1 MSKPTQTAREKF
13 QELLRELFQV
23 RDAAEL
29 DFGIYRIMGQKR
41 GLIEKFI
48 DEELLASIDAELRT
62 GSLKKESAASAQVE
76 ELAAQIRE
84 TLADDAIDAEGNL
97 DAAYAKTKLGRDYL
111 AARKASGGGRSMAE
125 LEGTI
130 YNHLHDFFSRYYHQ
144 GDFMSLRRYSK
155 REKYAIPYNGEEVH
169 LHWANADQYYIKT
182 GETFTDYRW
191 KDPAGTVRVKFAVT
205 RANVPKDNIKAPDKR
220 HFIPQLDEI
229 EVETIGKAGDKDRH
243 VLLTV
248 PFHYRGLTEEET
260 DRYGALADERGI
272 KNGSANGGKLQ
283 AAILA
288 EAVDE
293 LPKAK
298 AVKASREL
306 LAALAAEHHKDAD
319 GNPVS
324 WLAHHL
330 RRFTVRNTSDYFI
343 HKDLGGFLTRELDF
357 FLKNEVLHLDNLEAG
372 GEDRAEGWFEMM
384 RVIRRIGSVII
395 DFLAQIENFQKR
407 LFEKKKFV
415 TECHYCLTLDRI
427 PEELYPEI
435 AKNKAQVEEWKR
447 LFAIDEVEGWSEP
460 PGAGF
465 MRKHCHLTVDSAHYF
480 RSPEI
485 VEKLAENIGE
495 ASLVVNADNYH
506 ALNLL
511 AEAYGRRISCEYIDP
526 PYNTEQDRA
535 TGKFLYKDSYERSSW
550 MAFVADRIRGMRA
563 VLEER
568 GVLFSSIDEFEVHR
582 LLEFL
587 SSEFSNRVGIFTW
600 VKKKKGSHLSKVIR
614 DMTEYVL
621 AFCDQKDGLELFGE
635 KAYGDKAQPLAKR
648 TNKPKELKFP
658 PSSVTTTLK
667 DARYPR
673 GVYGKGSSS
682 LTFKNDFQVQN
693 GVVVDEMIVE
703 GPFVWTQSTLDK
715 ELEGG
720 SQAMLSKEFG
730 FNVARSGQEDRVKR
744 PTTILDSRIGIGTN
758 EDGSKEILG
767 LFNEEGIASY
777 PKPVS
782 LITYLI
788 RSVMIK
794 RLDSVVLDAFAGS
807 GTTGEALIGMNKED
821 GGQRT
826 AVLIEMGSQCDEL
839 IVPRM
844 KKVAFSSDWQ
854 QGKPASFDTGI
865 SHCFKYLRLESYED
879 ALGNITFS
887 YGKNLPPGVKVANNS
902 QGSFRF
908 DKYLLEYMLDFETSG
923 SETLLNTDKLVAP
936 FDYKLEIREGD
947 ELKVKRVDLPE
958 TFNFLI
964 GLRVRTRRV
973 HWREVKKKGKAAEK
987 IKYLVLRGRTNP
999 HATGGEREVVVIWRT
1014 TEGWKKEDF
1023 SADREFIDGLEL
1035 TKDADEVFYNDDSF
1049 LRHPNS
1055 KSLDPIFKR
1064 RMFNQP
1070 D

>member
-1 MSKPTQTAREKF
+1 MSKPAQTAREKF

-41 GLIEKFI
+41 GLIEKLI

-84 TLADDAIDAEGNL
+84 NLADDAIDAEGNL
-97 DAAYAKTKLGRDYL
+97 DAAYAKTKLGKDYR
-111 AARKASGGGRSMAE
+111 AAQKASGGGRSMTE

-130 YNHLHDFFSRYYHQ
+130 YNHLYDFFSRYYDK

-155 REKYAIPYNGEEVH
+155 REKYAIPYNGEEAH

-191 KDPAGTVRVKFAVT
+191 KDPAGMVRVKFAVT
-205 RANVPKDNIKAPDKR
+205 RATVPKDNIKAPDKR

-229 EVETIGKAGDKDRH
+229 EVETVGTAKDKDRH
-243 VLLTV
+243 VLLTL
-248 PFHYRGLTEEET
+248 PFHYRGFTEDET
-260 DRYGALADERGI
+260 KRYAALADERGI

-288 EAVDE
+288 GAGDE
-293 LPKAK
+293 IPKAEV
-298 AVKASREL
+298 VKASREL
-306 LAALAAEHHKDAD
+306 MAALAAEHHKDAD

-372 GEDRAEGWFEMM
+372 GEERAEGWFEMM
-384 RVIRRIGSVII
+384 RVIRRIGSTII

-415 TECHYCLTLDRI
+415 TECHYVVTLDRI
-427 PEELYPEI
+427 PEELYPKI
-435 AKNKAQVEEWKR
+435 AKNKAQVEEWRK
-447 LFAIDEVEGWSEP
+447 LFAIEEVEGWSEP
-460 PGAGF
+460 PTVNF
-465 MRKHCHLTVDSAHYF
+465 LRRQCYLPVDSALFYD
-480 RSPEI
+480 SPEI
-485 VEKLAENIGE
+485 GDELKANAGDS
-495 ASLVVNADNYH
+495 SLVVNADNYH
-506 ALNLL
+506 ALSLL
-511 AEAYGRRISCEYIDP
+511 LETLKGRVSCAYIDP

-535 TGKFLYKDSYERSSW
+535 TGKFLYKDSYDRSSW
-550 MAFVADRIRGMRA
+550 MAFVADRVRAIRN
-563 VLEER
+563 VLEDR

-582 LLEFL
+582 LLELL
-587 SSEFSNRVGIFTW
+587 SSEFANRVGIFTW
-600 VKKKKGSHLSKVIR
+600 VKKKKGSHLSKLIR
-614 DMTEYVL
+614 DMTEYVV
-621 AFCDQKDGLELFGE
+621 AFCDRKDGLELFGE
-635 KAYGDKAQPLAKR
+635 KAYGDKPQPLAKR

-658 PSSVTTTLK
+658 GLSVATTLK
-667 DARYPR
+667 DGYYPQ
-673 GVYGKGSSS
+673 GVYGRGSSA
-682 LTFKNDFQVQN
+682 LTFKNGFNVKK
-693 GVVVDEMIVE
+693 GVVVEEMLVK
-703 GPFVWTQSTLDK
+703 GPFVWSQVMLDK
-715 ELEGG
+715 ELGGG
-720 SQAMLSKEFG
+720 SKAMLSREFG
-730 FNVARSGQEDRVKR
+730 FNVARSGQENRVKR
-744 PTTILDSRIGIGTN
+744 PTTILDSKVGIGTN
-758 EDGSKEILG
+758 EDGSQEILE
-767 LFNEEGIASY
+767 LFNREGIASY

-782 LITYLI
+782 LVKYLI
-788 RSVMIK
+788 RSVLIK
-794 RLDSVVLDAFAGS
+794 QSDSVVLDAFGGS
-807 GTTGEALIGMNKED
+807 GTTGEALISLNRDD
-821 GGQRT
+821 GGDRT
-826 AVLIEMGSQCDEL
+826 SVLIEMGFQCEEL
-839 IVPRM
+839 IVPRL
-844 KKVAFSSDWQ
+844 KKVAYARDWAE
-854 QGKPASFDTGI
+854 GKPTSHDAGI

-879 ALGNITFS
+879 ALGNIAFNENEAAQ
-887 YGKNLPPGVKVANNS
+887 KQLA
-902 QGSFRF
+902 F
-908 DKYLLEYMLDFETSG
+908 DQYLIHYMLDFETSG
-923 SETLLNTDKLVAP
+923 SETLLNTDELVAP

-947 ELKVKRVDLPE
+947 ELKVKPVDLPE

-973 HWREVKKKGKAAEK
+973 HWREVKKRGKKAEK
-987 IKYLVLRGRTNP
+987 IKYLVLRGCTNP

-1014 TEGWKKEDF
+1014 TQGWTKEDYT
-1023 SADREFIDGLEL
+1023 ADREFIDALDL